1 MNFTLKDPASYF
13 ENSNQDVTTLKREV
27 FMSRNL
33 TKSEVQAKN
42 NAIIIGMFLS
52 NKHFP
57 VIFSIKVIFCD
68 KKTTFHI

>member
-1 MNFTLKDPASYF
+1 
-13 ENSNQDVTTLKREV
+13 
-27 FMSRNL
+27 MSRNL

-68 KKTTFHI
+68 KKTTFHIQYWGDKIKTPYESQHGRNIT